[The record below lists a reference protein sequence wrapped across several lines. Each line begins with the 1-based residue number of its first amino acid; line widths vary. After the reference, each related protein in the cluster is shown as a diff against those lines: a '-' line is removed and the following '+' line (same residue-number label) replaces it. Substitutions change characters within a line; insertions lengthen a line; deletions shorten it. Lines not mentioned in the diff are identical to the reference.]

1 MVTVD
6 ELLDERRR
14 SPRDNLLS
22 ALIAAEEAG
31 ELLTDAE
38 LQSMVV
44 PFDVSCPCPA
54 RAGSVVFR
62 HLFAVPRVRIRLLR
76 CPRQDSNLRRTV

>member
-1 MVTVD
+1 VD

-38 LQSMVV
+38 LQSTVV
-44 PFDVSCPCPA
+44 PFDVSRPCPRDQGQHRIELA
-54 RAGSVVFR
+54 AQFVELRAMLAQR
-62 HLFAVPRVRIRLLR
+62 CAVLG
-76 CPRQDSNLRRTV
+76 

>member
-1 MVTVD
+1 MD

-38 LQSMVV
+38 LQSTVV
-44 PFDVSCPCPA
+44 PFDVSRPCPA
-54 RAGSVVFR
+54 RAGSAPHR
-62 HLFAVPRVRIRLLR
+62 ACRPVR
-76 CPRQDSNLRRTV
+76 